1 MPARRNG
8 PVSSNVRPLNQLPR
22 SQAVSESTQQVFI
35 SHSGLDTWVAKQI
48 QRHISAMGSATFLDE
63 GDIYVGDDFENIIL
77 VEIRKSQELVVLL
90 TPWSLKRPY
99 VWLEVGAAWG
109 LEKRLVFVLHGVTEA
124 ELSSGA
130 GNPALLKRT
139 NVVELNDIDKY
150 LEQLRKRC
158 ASSGA
163 NHG

>member
-1 MPARRNG
+1 
-8 PVSSNVRPLNQLPR
+8 
-22 SQAVSESTQQVFI
+22 
-35 SHSGLDTWVAKQI
+35 
-48 QRHISAMGSATFLDE
+48 MGSDTFLDE

-77 VEIRKSQELVVLL
+77 VEIRKSQELIVLF
-90 TPWSLKRPY
+90 TPWTLKRPY

-109 LEKRLVFVLHGVTEA
+109 LGKRLIFVLHGVTEA

-139 NVVELNDIDKY
+139 NVVELNDIDRY
-150 LEQLRKRC
+150 LDQLRTRC